1 MASFADSRS
10 TEGGA
15 RLEQLIAIDG
25 NSLLHRAYHALPP
38 MTTRAG
44 VPTGALHGFLS
55 MLLKLI
61 ERNPDYLVVAFDL
74 HGPTFRHEQ
83 FEAYK
88 AGRKETDEDLRA
100 QFPLLKD
107 LLKAMG
113 IAVCETPRYEADDIL
128 GTFSRLCGAQQID
141 ALLVT
146 GDRDALQLIDD
157 HTHVLMTRKG
167 ISETVEFDR
176 DVLKE
181 QYGLEPDRMRDLK
194 GLMGDNSDNIPGIPG
209 VGEKTAMKLLED
221 YGTLENVLSH
231 AGELKGKLAEK
242 VAANADSAR
251 MSYEIGTIC
260 TNAPIPLTIE
270 DCRFHPE
277 TLPGA
282 RAKLLELEMRGIAG
296 RFAGEGAT
304 QSGSTDSAAVK
315 AERVTLESI
324 EDVIAVMKD
333 AGKIHRLA
341 IEAGQTVQFA
351 LEPGRYY
358 EIVQGADLFST
369 TIDETELFSA
379 LRPVFENADC
389 EVLAFDTKRLRHL
402 LDRFGI
408 PLRAKVFDAM
418 IADYLL
424 DATRPATSFPML
436 CERFD
441 VNTAPNAAMLFEL
454 RDRMLVQ
461 LQEANMTKLYE
472 EMELPLSCVLYDM
485 EREGFRVDLDI
496 LKQLQAQFD
505 EQSAA
510 LEKQI
515 YESTGE
521 TFNILSPKQLGEVL
535 FGKLG
540 LPAGKKNKSGFSTD
554 AETLDSL
561 MDRHP
566 AIPLILEYRFLT
578 KLKSTFIDGLLNVV
592 GEGNDRVRTQFNQ
605 CVTATGRISSTE
617 PNMQNIPVR
626 TPQGR
631 EIRKAFIATEGNLL
645 VDADYSQIE
654 LRLLAH
660 ISGDEGMIQ
669 AFNSGKDIHR
679 TTASEVFRVPFEEV
693 TSELRSAA
701 KAVNFGIVYGI
712 SDFGLARNLN
722 IPVKRASEYIK
733 LYFDRYPGVKAYLDR
748 SVEEAK
754 RNGYAITMFDRRRS
768 MLELK
773 SSNYNTRS
781 FGERVAM
788 NMPIQGT
795 AADIIKLA
803 MVKVS
808 EMLKERK
815 LKTKLILQ
823 VHDELIFDVPNDE
836 VEEVVKLVHDCME
849 HVAEL
854 SVELEA
860 DVKVGQSWYETK

>member
-1 MASFADSRS
+1 MK
-10 TEGGA
+10 
-15 RLEQLIAIDG
+15 QLIAIDG

-44 VPTGALHGFLS
+44 TPTGALHGFIS

-61 ERNPDYLVVAFDL
+61 ERNPDYLVVAFDM
-74 HGPTFRHEQ
+74 HGPTFRHDQ
-83 FEAYK
+83 FTEYK
-88 AGRKETDEDLRA
+88 AGRKETEEDLRA
-100 QFPLLKD
+100 QFPLLKE
-107 LLKAMG
+107 LLREMG

-128 GTFSRLCGAQQID
+128 GTFSRLCEAQQID

-146 GDRDALQLIDD
+146 GDRDALQLIDK
-157 HTHVLMTRKG
+157 HTHVLLTKKG
-167 ISETVEFDR
+167 ISETIEFDR

-209 VGEKTAMKLLED
+209 VGEKTALKLLEE
-221 YGTLENVLSH
+221 YQTLENVLAH
-231 AGELKGKLAEK
+231 AGEIKGKMGEK
-242 VAANADSAR
+242 IAANADSAR

-260 TNAPIPLTIE
+260 TNAPIPLSVE

-277 TLPGA
+277 ALPGA
-282 RAKLLELEMRGIAG
+282 RTKLLELEMRGIAA
-296 RFAGEGAT
+296 RVAGDTKPDA
-304 QSGSTDSAAVK
+304 SPAVDIAK
-315 AERVTLESI
+315 ANRVAIESI
-324 EDVIAVMKD
+324 ERLTEVL
-333 AGKIHRLA
+333 GKTSSIKQFA
-341 IEAGQTVQFA
+341 IEAGQTIQFA
-351 LEPGRYY
+351 LDSSQYF
-358 EIVQGADLFST
+358 EIVQGEDLFSA
-369 TIDETELFSA
+369 TIDETALFRA
-379 LRPVFENADC
+379 MQPIFENADC
-389 EVLAFDTKRLRHL
+389 EMLAFDTKRLRHQ
-402 LDRFGI
+402 LDRFDI
-408 PLRAKVFDAM
+408 SLRARVFDAM

-424 DATRPATSFPML
+424 DATRPATSFAML
-436 CERFD
+436 CERVD
-441 VNTAPNAAMLFEL
+441 ANATPNAAMLFGL
-454 RDRMLVQ
+454 RDHMLPQ
-461 LQEANMTKLYE
+461 LEESNMTKLYT
-472 EMELPLSCVLYDM
+472 EMELPLSIVLYEM
-485 EREGFRVDLDI
+485 EREGFRVDRTI
-496 LKQLQAQFD
+496 LKQLQAQFN
-505 EQSAA
+505 EQSESLA
-510 LEKQI
+510 KRI

-535 FGKLG
+535 FEKLG
-540 LPAGKKNKSGFSTD
+540 LPTGKKNKSGFSTD
-554 AETLDSL
+554 AETLESL
-561 MDRHP
+561 TDRHP

-578 KLKSTFIDGLLNVV
+578 KLKSTFVDGLLNVV
-592 GEGNDRVRTQFNQ
+592 SDENDRVRTQFNQ

-626 TPQGR
+626 TSQGR
-631 EIRKAFIATEGNLL
+631 EIRKAFIASEGNLL

-660 ISGDEGMIQ
+660 ISGDEGMIH

-679 TTASEVFRVPFEEV
+679 TTASEVFRVPFEDV

-712 SDFGLARNLN
+712 SDFGLARNLD
-722 IPVKRASEYIK
+722 IPVKRAAEYIK

-748 SVEEAK
+748 SVEDAK
-754 RNGYAITMFDRRRS
+754 RTGYAVTMFDRRRA
-768 MLELK
+768 MMELK

-808 EMLKERK
+808 EMLKERR

-823 VHDELIFDVPNDE
+823 VHDELIFDTPADE
-836 VEEVVKLVHDCME
+836 VEEVVALVHDCME
-849 HVAEL
+849 HVASL
-854 SVELEA
+854 SVELDA
-860 DVKVGQSWYETK
+860 DVKVGHSWYETK